1 MVAPASG
8 HRGQAEYQRQRSVQ
22 TLAEGLNE
30 YYAVN
35 EGIISRPSDLPPESA
50 ALFRSHDLC
59 HVIFGLST
67 SMGDEAMADARTML
81 SCDVGLARYV
91 AYLRTDAQAKA
102 LFAKIGIWNSV
113 WITVAALPRIVR
125 AVFEMRHVRRR
136 WPWNPPADHLS
147 RRLAELRDEYG
158 IRVI

>member
-1 MVAPASG
+1 MVAPASPK
-8 HRGQAEYQRQRSVQ
+8 RGQAEYQRQRSSQ

-35 EGIISRPSDLPPESA
+35 ESIISRPSDLPPESA

-67 SMGDEAMADARTML
+67 SLGDEAMADARTML
-81 SCDVGLARYV
+81 SCDVGLARY
-91 AYLRTDAQAKA
+91 ADYLRTDAQAKA
-102 LFAKIGIWNSV
+102 LFAEIGIWNSV
-113 WITVAALPRIVR
+113 WITFTALPRIVR

-136 WPWNPPADHLS
+136 WPWNPPEQHLS
-147 RRLAELRDEYG
+147 RSLAELRDEYG

>member
-8 HRGQAEYQRQRSVQ
+8 PRGQAEYQRQRSAQ

-35 EGIISRPSDLPPESA
+35 ESIISRPSDLPPESA

-67 SMGDEAMADARTML
+67 SLGDETMADARTML
-81 SCDVGLARYV
+81 SCDVGLARYA

-102 LFAKIGIWNSV
+102 LFAKIGIVNSV
-113 WITVAALPRIVR
+113 WITFAAVPRIVR
-125 AVFEMRHVRRR
+125 ALFEMGHVRRR
-136 WPWNPPADHLS
+136 WPWNPPEDHLS
-147 RRLAELRDEYG
+147 RSLAELRDEYG